1 MNERQRQILTD
12 VAEGRLRPEEAAT
25 LLDERTG
32 PAEEPPT
39 SEPGL
44 RRVRLV
50 GTFRLATVAGDPA
63 VREAVADGPHS
74 ARREGDTLILRSDL
88 DEDEW
93 PGFTFGGVHRPW
105 WSWTGAEPGRT
116 ARWPRPLAVRMHPDL
131 PLDVELTAG
140 TLRVERLRGPLR
152 IEVSAGSARLDDVRG
167 PLDVSVSA
175 GSVRVAGVLERGA
188 SRIRCEAGSVHVDL
202 EPGSSVRVRA
212 RAELGRVALPGE
224 RDATSWMI
232 GAGGREV
239 TVGAGAATLDV
250 EAAMGSVVV
259 SAER

>member
-1 MNERQRQILTD
+1 VNERQRQILTD

-25 LLDERTG
+25 LLDEVTG
-32 PAEEPPT
+32 PTEERPA
-39 SEPGL
+39 SGPGL
-44 RRVRLV
+44 RRVRLL
-50 GTFRLATVAGDPA
+50 GTFRLATVVGDPA

-74 ARREGDTLILRSDL
+74 ARREGDTLVLRSDL

-93 PGFTFGGVHRPW
+93 PGFSFGRVHRPW
-105 WSWTGAEPGRT
+105 WSWTGAEPGWT

-140 TLRVERLRGPLR
+140 TLRFERLSGPLR
-152 IEVSAGSARLDDVRG
+152 VEVSAGSARLDDVRG
-167 PLDVSVSA
+167 PLDVSLSA
-175 GSVRVAGVLERGA
+175 GSVRVAGVLDRGA
-188 SRIRCEAGSVHVDL
+188 SRIRCEAGSVHVHL
-202 EPGSSVRVRA
+202 EPGSSVRVRG
-212 RAELGRVALPGE
+212 RAELGRVTLPGE

-232 GAGGREV
+232 GAGSREV

-259 SAER
+259 SADQ